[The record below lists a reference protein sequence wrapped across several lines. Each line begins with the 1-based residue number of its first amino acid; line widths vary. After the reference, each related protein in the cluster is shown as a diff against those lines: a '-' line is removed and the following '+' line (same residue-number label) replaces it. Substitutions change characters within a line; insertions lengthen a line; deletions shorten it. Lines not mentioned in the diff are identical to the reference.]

1 MRMLNSKVIYEL
13 LEKNKNDSDIIEL
26 IEDCLLSFED
36 YHRAVYRLEIYK
48 QIYTGRSSDIEVYR
62 EQVANLDKSRTV
74 CHNSVIA
81 NVRILNRLAA
91 QQGCA
96 PVYEGI
102 VSEDRPY
109 RREIANA
116 VFAYV
121 EQVIQNRS

>member
-1 MRMLNSKVIYEL
+1 MLNSKVIYEL
-13 LEKNKNDSDIIEL
+13 LEKNKKDSDIIEL
-26 IEDCLLSFED
+26 IENCLMSFED
-36 YHRAVYRLEIYK
+36 YHRTVYRLEIYK
-48 QIYTGRSSDIEVYR
+48 QIYTGRSSDVEVYR

-91 QQGCA
+91 QQGCP

-121 EQVIQNRS
+121 EQVIQNRG